1 MNNNFDKLVD
11 KALRDS
17 HYKGE
22 TMGERMKAAGKV
34 WSNANHIW
42 GAHKIRN
49 HIAHEADVKI
59 NYDIARRALAAYK
72 QALKDLGA
80 I

>member
-1 MNNNFDKLVD
+1 
-11 KALRDS
+11 
-17 HYKGE
+17 
-22 TMGERMKAAGKV
+22 MGERMKAAGKV

-49 HIAHEADVKI
+49 HITHEADVKI
-59 NYDIARRALAAYK
+59 NYDIARRTLVAYK
-72 QALKDLGA
+72 QTLKDLGA